1 MIEVIIN
8 DKKISVEKGK
18 TILQIAKDND
28 IEIKTLCFMENC
40 LNVNRCGTCMVEIE
54 GTGEIVHACSTLAE
68 DGMLIRTNSERAN
81 EKVKENISKIL
92 DSHNFTC
99 GKCKRRETCELLP
112 MVVKTK
118 ARASKPFIVK
128 NHEEYID
135 SRSKSIVLDRSK
147 CIKCGR
153 CVAVC
158 KERVGTESIIFHD
171 INGEIV
177 VGPQHLDC
185 FDDTNCILCGQCV
198 NVCPV
203 DALSEKSHIERDRK
217 SVV

>member
-81 EKVKENISKIL
+81 EKVKENISKN
-92 DSHNFTC
+92 S
-99 GKCKRRETCELLP
+99 
-112 MVVKTK
+112 
-118 ARASKPFIVK
+118 
-128 NHEEYID
+128 
-135 SRSKSIVLDRSK
+135 
-147 CIKCGR
+147 
-153 CVAVC
+153 
-158 KERVGTESIIFHD
+158 
-171 INGEIV
+171 
-177 VGPQHLDC
+177 
-185 FDDTNCILCGQCV
+185 
-198 NVCPV
+198 
-203 DALSEKSHIERDRK
+203 
-217 SVV
+217 